1 MKQKQQQNVAAQEI
15 TLSIAEIKKQGLL
28 KALVAAFERAG
39 LDADIWLGGVQHLFR
54 VKVDGKVV
62 HEEWL

>member
-1 MKQKQQQNVAAQEI
+1 MDEKEQKISAQEI
-15 TLSIAEIKKQGLL
+15 TLSVREIKEHGLF
-28 KALVAAFERAG
+28 KAIIVAFKRAG
-39 LDADIWLGGVQHLFR
+39 LDVGIWLGGGQYLSR